1 MSDISLYKGT
11 ETILLIDDEQ
21 MITDILKRILSRLG
35 YVVHAF
41 INPEEAMASYLDSP
55 QNIDMIITDMNM
67 PGLSGIDLAKKIKA
81 QDSSKPII
89 LCSGFTTDSDV
100 QKAMEAGIDAVLK
113 KPTETLDLLKNI
125 RAVFNQQKSSNLLF
139 C

>member
-1 MSDISLYKGT
+1 MSDISSYKGT

-35 YVVHAF
+35 YEVHAF
-41 INPEEAMASYLDSP
+41 ICPEEALAFYLNAP
-55 QNIDMIITDMNM
+55 QKIDLIITDMNM
-67 PGLSGIDLAKKIKA
+67 PGLSGIDLAKKVKTL
-81 QDSSKPII
+81 DNSKPII

-125 RAVFNQQKSSNLLF
+125 RAVFNQPAQIM
-139 C
+139 

>member
-67 PGLSGIDLAKKIKA
+67 PGLSG
-81 QDSSKPII
+81 
-89 LCSGFTTDSDV
+89 SD
-100 QKAMEAGIDAVLK
+100 
-113 KPTETLDLLKNI
+113 
-125 RAVFNQQKSSNLLF
+125 
-139 C
+139 

>member
-41 INPEEAMASYLDSP
+41 INPEEAMALYLDSP
-55 QNIDMIITDMNM
+55 QNIDLIITDMNM
-67 PGLSGIDLAKKIKA
+67 PGLSGIDLAKKVKA

-89 LCSGFTTDSDV
+89 LCSGFTTENDI
-100 QKAMEAGIDAVLK
+100 QQAMEAGINSVLK
-113 KPTETLDLLKNI
+113 KPTETIDLLKNI
-125 RAVFNQQKSSNLLF
+125 RKIFNQQSKSVQ
-139 C
+139 

>member
-41 INPEEAMASYLDSP
+41 INPEEAMALYLDSP
-55 QNIDMIITDMNM
+55 QNIDLIITDMNM
-67 PGLSGIDLAKKIKA
+67 PGLNGIDLAKKVKA
-81 QDSSKPII
+81 QDSTKPII
-89 LCSGFTTDSDV
+89 LCSGFTTENDI
-100 QKAMEAGIDAVLK
+100 QQAMEAGINSVLK
-113 KPTETLDLLKNI
+113 KPTETIDLLKNI
-125 RAVFNQQKSSNLLF
+125 RKIFNQQSKSVQ
-139 C
+139 

>member
-1 MSDISLYKGT
+1 MSDISSYKGT

-35 YVVHAF
+35 YEVHDF
-41 INPEEAMASYLDSP
+41 TCPEKALEFYLHAP
-55 QNIDMIITDMNM
+55 QKIDLIITDMNM
-67 PGLSGIDLAKKIKA
+67 PGLSGIDLAKKVKTL
-81 QDSSKPII
+81 DKSKPII

-113 KPTETLDLLKNI
+113 KPTETLDLLKKI
-125 RAVFNQQKSSNLLF
+125 RTVFSQQSQII
-139 C
+139 